1 MELNINATAAAQ
13 RSAFVAPTLGG
24 AWGGL
29 CPELGFRR
37 FDMHTPDSAPVFG
50 DADMATGHR
59 PWRHL
64 IT

>member
-1 MELNINATAAAQ
+1 MEININATAAAQ

-29 CPELGFRR
+29 CPETGFRR
-37 FDMHTPDSAPVFG
+37 FDVHTPASAPVFG

-64 IT
+64 IS

>member
-1 MELNINATAAAQ
+1 MEININANAAAQ

-29 CPELGFRR
+29 CPEIGFRR
-37 FDMHTPDSAPVFG
+37 FDVQTQASAPVFG
-50 DADMATGHR
+50 DADMATGSR

>member
-24 AWGGL
+24 AWEGL
-29 CPELGFRR
+29 CPKTGFRR
-37 FDMHTPDSAPVFG
+37 FDMHTQASAPVFG

-59 PWRHL
+59 PWRDL